1 MRHPWRAR
9 SVPPDPEEQ
18 PMPAM
23 GSMMMPMLMMLGMM
37 SLLFIPGVRPMLS
50 DSADSVIGPLVP
62 FHDKWF
68 VLTVGLVGSSIMVVN
83 TVLRSFF
90 MDPLKQAH
98 LGHRNKQMRLL
109 MREAT
114 QSRDPVRLDKIQR
127 MQQRMMPEQME
138 TQTAVMK
145 PMMFTFI
152 FIIAIF
158 SWMAD
163 NVEVFRVSYVSLP
176 WNPTW
181 DLTEGRVIIFP
192 AWIATY
198 ICLSAPLGRVV
209 DRHLRLLRYR
219 THPIVVAGDSLDEP
233 LLGMLKTDDKKPTR
247 DRTSSRK
254 SGRQRRKSR
263 PFATSSPQ
271 QEMSAAEARTDTI
284 CPECDGVSVER
295 APDGRLRCD
304 VCRHTWRR

>member
-1 MRHPWRAR
+1 MRHPRRAR
-9 SVPPDPEEQ
+9 GVPADSEEE
-18 PMPAM
+18 PMPGM
-23 GSMMMPMLMMLGMM
+23 GSMMMPMLMMLAMT
-37 SLLFIPGVRPMLS
+37 SLLFIPGIRPLLAN
-50 DSADSVIGPLVP
+50 SADSVIAPLIP

-90 MDPLKQAH
+90 MDPIKQAH
-98 LGHRNKQMRLL
+98 LGHRNKQLRVL

-114 QSRDPVRLDKIQR
+114 QSRDPVRLEKIQR

-138 TQTAVMK
+138 LQSSTMK

-152 FIIAIF
+152 FIIAVF
-158 SWMAD
+158 SWMAA
-163 NVEVFRVSYVSLP
+163 NVEVFRVGYVSLP

-181 DLTEGRVIIFP
+181 SLTEGKVLFFP

-209 DRHLRLLRYR
+209 DRHIRLFRYR
-219 THPIVVAGDSLDEP
+219 THPIVLAGETLDEP
-233 LLGMLKTDDKKPTR
+233 LLEMLKVEEKKPSRGSTSGR
-247 DRTSSRK
+247 ERRRRRKASVPTSSGPRK
-254 SGRQRRKSR
+254 K
-263 PFATSSPQ
+263 T
-271 QEMSAAEARTDTI
+271 AAVETHTDAV
-284 CPECDGVSVER
+284 CPECDGDEVER

>member
-9 SVPPDPEEQ
+9 VVPADPDEQ

-23 GSMMMPMLMMLGMM
+23 GSMMMPMLMMLAMT
-37 SLLFIPGVRPMLS
+37 SLLFIPGIRPLLAN
-50 DSADSVIGPLVP
+50 SADSVIAPLVP

-90 MDPLKQAH
+90 MDPIKQAH
-98 LGHRNKQMRLL
+98 LGHRNKQLRAL

-114 QSRDPVRLDKIQR
+114 QSRDPVRLEKIQR

-138 TQTAVMK
+138 LQSSTMK

-158 SWMAD
+158 SWMAA
-163 NVEVFRVSYVSLP
+163 NVEVFRVDYVSLP

-181 DLTEGRVIIFP
+181 SLTEGKVIIFP

-209 DRHLRLLRYR
+209 DRHIRLFRYR
-219 THPIVVAGDSLDEP
+219 THPIVIAGEPLDEP
-233 LLGMLKTDDKKPTR
+233 LLEMLKVDDKKP
-247 DRTSSRK
+247 SRG
-254 SGRQRRKSR
+254 SRAGRSRRQRRKASKSTASR
-263 PFATSSPQ
+263 PSHETATT
-271 QEMSAAEARTDTI
+271 EARTVGV
-284 CPECDGVSVER
+284 CPECDGDAVER

>member
-9 SVPPDPEEQ
+9 SVPPDAEEH

-37 SLLFIPGVRPMLS
+37 SLLFIPGIRPLLS
-50 DSADSVIGPLVP
+50 NSADSVIGPLVP

-98 LGHRNKQMRLL
+98 LGHRHKQMRLL

-138 TQTAVMK
+138 LQTSTMK

-163 NVEVFRVSYVSLP
+163 NATIFRVSYVSLP

-181 DLTEGRVIIFP
+181 D
-192 AWIATY
+192 
-198 ICLSAPLGRVV
+198 
-209 DRHLRLLRYR
+209 
-219 THPIVVAGDSLDEP
+219 
-233 LLGMLKTDDKKPTR
+233 
-247 DRTSSRK
+247 
-254 SGRQRRKSR
+254 
-263 PFATSSPQ
+263 
-271 QEMSAAEARTDTI
+271 
-284 CPECDGVSVER
+284 
-295 APDGRLRCD
+295 
-304 VCRHTWRR
+304 